1 MVYFDKVSKIY
12 SPTSIALEEVS
23 FTIEP
28 QEFVSLVGQSG
39 SGKTT
44 LLKLLLAEEKPTSGK
59 VFFESKDVHALSKN
73 ELPLLRRR
81 IGCVFQDFRLLPSK
95 TAYENIAFAME
106 AAGRTDEEISE
117 DVGQVLEVVGLL
129 DKSWHFP
136 HELSGGEKQRV
147 AIARAIV
154 NRPDLIIAD
163 EPTGN
168 LDPLNTREIAEILK
182 KINEIGTTVL
192 LATHNKDMV
201 NALGKRVITI
211 EKGKII
217 RDDKNGGR
225 YTL

>member
-12 SPTSIALEEVS
+12 SPTSIALDDVS
-23 FTIEP
+23 FSIEP
-28 QEFVSLVGQSG
+28 QEFISLVGQSG
-39 SGKTT
+39 AGKTT

-59 VFFESKDVHALSKN
+59 IFFESQDIHALSKS

-106 AAGRTDEEISE
+106 AAGRTEEDINSS
-117 DVGQVLEVVGLL
+117 VSQVLEVVGLM

-154 NRPDLIIAD
+154 NQPDLIVAD

-168 LDPLNTREIAEILK
+168 LDPLNTREIMEVLK

-192 LATHNKDMV
+192 LATHNKDVV
-201 NALGKRVITI
+201 NALGKRVITL

-217 RDDKNGGR
+217 RDDKGGR
-225 YTL
+225 YVL

>member
-12 SPTSIALEEVS
+12 SSTSVALDDVS
-23 FTIEP
+23 FSIEP
-28 QEFVSLVGQSG
+28 QEFISLVGQSG
-39 SGKTT
+39 AGKTT

-59 VFFESKDVHALSKN
+59 IFFESQDVHSLSRS
-73 ELPLLRRR
+73 ELPFLRRR

-106 AAGRTDEEISE
+106 AAGRTDEEINSS
-117 DVGQVLEVVGLL
+117 VSQVLEVVGLS

-154 NRPDLIIAD
+154 NQPDLIVAD

-168 LDPLNTREIAEILK
+168 LDPLNTREIMEVLK

-192 LATHNKDMV
+192 LATHNKDVV
-201 NALGKRVITI
+201 NALGKRVITL

-217 RDDKNGGR
+217 RDDKGGR
-225 YTL
+225 YVL

>member
-12 SPTSIALEEVS
+12 SPTSTALDEVTFS
-23 FTIEP
+23 IEP
-28 QEFVSLVGQSG
+28 QEFISLVGQSG
-39 SGKTT
+39 AGKTT

-59 VFFESKDVHALSKN
+59 IFFESKDVHALPKR
-73 ELPLLRRR
+73 ELPFLRRR

-106 AAGRTDEEISE
+106 AAGRTDEEINSS
-117 DVGQVLEVVGLL
+117 VSQVLDVVGLM

-154 NRPDLIIAD
+154 NQPDLIVAD

-168 LDPLNTREIAEILK
+168 LDPLNTHEIMEVLK

-192 LATHNKDMV
+192 LATHNKDVV
-201 NALGKRVITI
+201 NALGKRVITL

-217 RDDKNGGR
+217 RDDKGGR
-225 YTL
+225 YVL

>member
-12 SPTSIALEEVS
+12 SPTSTALDDVS
-23 FTIEP
+23 FSIEP
-28 QEFVSLVGQSG
+28 QEFISLVGQSG
-39 SGKTT
+39 AGKTT
-44 LLKLLLAEEKPTSGK
+44 LLKLLLVEEKPTSGK
-59 VFFESKDVHALSKN
+59 IFFESQDVHALSKS

-106 AAGRTDEEISE
+106 AAGRTDEEINSS
-117 DVGQVLEVVGLL
+117 VSQVLEVVGLA

-154 NRPDLIIAD
+154 NQPDLIVAD

-168 LDPLNTREIAEILK
+168 LDPLNTREIIEVLK

-192 LATHNKDMV
+192 LATHNKDVV

-217 RDDKNGGR
+217 RDDKGGR
-225 YTL
+225 YVL